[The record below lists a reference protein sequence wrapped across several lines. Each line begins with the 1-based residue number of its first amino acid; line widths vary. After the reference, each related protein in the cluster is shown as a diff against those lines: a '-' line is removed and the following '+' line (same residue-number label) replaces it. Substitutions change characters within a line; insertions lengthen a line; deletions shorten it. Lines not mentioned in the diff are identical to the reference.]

1 MSLDKHILYEQLTYG
16 TITLN
21 RPDKRN
27 AISREMAWQL
37 NSLLD
42 ELKDDP
48 PKFLVLKSSG
58 DNVFCAG
65 GDLTELHGDLDEE
78 EAYDRL
84 TPMREVLFKIVS
96 FPVPVIAL
104 LNGNAFGGGCE
115 LATACDIRIAK
126 ENTKFGFIQ
135 SNLGILPGWGGG
147 AILFKKVHPTFAMQW
162 ISEGAVYEATFLV
175 TKGWLHHVVNEDA
188 WGDEEKLLGTYM
200 KKSIDQLKF
209 VKKQLLTHLNVA
221 SLKREMEE
229 ESKQSAALWP
239 SEEHKR
245 AVQQFLNK

>member
-1 MSLDKHILYEQLTYG
+1 MSLDKHILYEQSTYG

-229 ESKQSAALWP
+229 ESKQSASLWP